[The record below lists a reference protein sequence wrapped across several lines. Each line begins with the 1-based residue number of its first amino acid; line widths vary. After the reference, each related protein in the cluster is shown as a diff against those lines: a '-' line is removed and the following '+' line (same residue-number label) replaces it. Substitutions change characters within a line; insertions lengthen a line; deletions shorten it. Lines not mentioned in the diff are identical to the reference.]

1 MTERLRI
8 ALQKKGRLAENS
20 FNLLRKCGLNFT
32 VRGGGLLARVK
43 NMPIDLLLV
52 RDDDIPSFVANN
64 AADIGVVGENVL
76 VEEQLISN
84 IELDANIIMRLGFS
98 KCKLCLA
105 SPDGKPLK
113 SIKSLENTRIATTY
127 PGVLRKFLFKENIK
141 ATLVEMKGAVELAPS
156 IGIADSVCDLVSSG
170 ATLEANGLKVFKT
183 ILDSEAVLIQS
194 KRLLTPEKEL
204 LLKKVLRRIDGVIKS
219 SETKYVMLNAPREK
233 VDKITKLLPGS
244 DSPTIVPLA
253 GRDNLVALQAVCTE
267 KILWE
272 NLEDLKSLGA
282 RAILVLPIEK
292 MIRKLIPYA

>member
-20 FNLLRKCGLNFT
+20 FDLLRKCGLNFT

-233 VDKITKLLPGS
+233 VDKITELLPGS

-292 MIRKLIPYA
+292 MMS

>member
-194 KRLLTPEKEL
+194 KRFLTPEKEL

-233 VDKITKLLPGS
+233 VDKITELLPGS

-292 MIRKLIPYA
+292 MMS

>member
-233 VDKITKLLPGS
+233 VDKITELLPGS

-292 MIRKLIPYA
+292 MMS

>member
-20 FNLLRKCGLNFT
+20 FDLLRKCGLNFT

-105 SPDGKPLK
+105 SPDGKPFE
-113 SIKSLENTRIATTY
+113 SIKSLKNTRIATTY
-127 PGVLRKFLFKENIK
+127 PGVLRKFLFKEDIK

-233 VDKITKLLPGS
+233 VDKITELLPGS

-292 MIRKLIPYA
+292 MMS